1 MSTSGCRVYGCTAE
15 VPVNIAIAVQFE
27 RRVAHCRSF
36 LFGVAVGAWLALAL
50 SRDEQHCVHGTVS
63 SVSMITLQIC
73 KYIAQL
79 STFQLSTW
87 LGSRA
92 PDLRGPM

>member
-1 MSTSGCRVYGCTAE
+1 MSTSGCRVYGGTAE

-50 SRDEQHCVHGTVS
+50 SRDEQHCVHRTVS
-63 SVSMITLQIC
+63 SVSIQTE
-73 KYIAQL
+73 
-79 STFQLSTW
+79 
-87 LGSRA
+87 
-92 PDLRGPM
+92 